1 LRTESAEPAGFG
13 VHLGRAANGVL
24 WGGLLFWRIDREI
37 AGAAARGWLGP
48 IPRPVVLG
56 LTAGIAGYY
65 VALALAG
72 VAGLFLRP
80 AEDRLALA
88 LVLSV
93 VAVLFAVHAFSVGHS
108 RYHIPVMPLLAVFA
122 ARLWTARGQPILGR
136 HGGGEPLDRELGGG
150 VRALR
155 PPRRAPAARSFR
167 AARRGGR
174 ADRLS
179 RL

>member
-1 LRTESAEPAGFG
+1 
-13 VHLGRAANGVL
+13 VL

-80 AEDRLALA
+80 VEDRLALA
-88 LVLSV
+88 LVLAV
-93 VAVLFAVHAFSVGHS
+93 VAVLFAVHTFSVGHS

-122 ARLWTARGQPILGR
+122 ARLWTARGQPIVGR
-136 HGGGEPLDRELGGG
+136 RLAGALVAATFLIGSWVAAFVRFDLHDVRQQLDRSE
-150 VRALR
+150 
-155 PPRRAPAARSFR
+155 
-167 AARRGGR
+167 RRGAAGAR
-174 ADRLS
+174 ID
-179 RL
+179 